1 MRRLRVLFVQPSL
14 APPGGGNG
22 VASWMLQA
30 LASVHDVTLLTW
42 GPVDFEELNRFWGTS
57 LSPAACRIVRV
68 PAAIRR
74 FLESMPVPLGLVR
87 TAVMQRMARRM
98 RARFDVPI
106 TCNNEADFGTL
117 GVQYL
122 HYPWHA
128 PRPAADIRWYH
139 GGSALRWYY
148 AFCWRVGGFE
158 LAAAQR
164 NITLV
169 NSDWT
174 GRLIRAQG
182 FVPRTLY
189 PPVVAGPPGAPWE
202 ARVPGFVCIGR
213 IVPEKQL
220 DRVIDIVAG
229 VRTQVPG
236 VTLHIVG
243 TRDDGP
249 YHDRIAARARAAG
262 FALHQGISRR
272 DLDALIAANRY
283 GIHGMLEEHFGMAP
297 AELVRAGCLVWVPN
311 GGGQVEIV
319 TDPRL
324 IYGSVEEAIGKIVA
338 VLRDPHEQATL
349 RKHLAVR
356 GERLS
361 PERFMREVL
370 EAVDDAAAGRAP

>member
-14 APPGGGNG
+14 APPSGANG
-22 VASWMLQA
+22 VASWTLQA
-30 LASVHDVTLLTW
+30 LASAHDVTLLTW
-42 GPVDFEELNRFWGTS
+42 DPVDFEELNRFWGTS

-68 PAAIRR
+68 PAALRR
-74 FLESMPVPLGLVR
+74 FLEAMPIPLGLVR
-87 TAVMQRMARRM
+87 TAVLQRMARRM
-98 RARFDVPI
+98 RTRFDVPI
-106 TCNNEADFGTL
+106 TCHNETDFGML

-128 PRPAADIRWYH
+128 PRPAADIHWYH
-139 GGSALRWYY
+139 LGSLLRGYY
-148 AFCWRVGGFE
+148 TFCRWVGGFE

-174 GRLIRAQG
+174 GRLIRVHG

-189 PPVVAGPPGAPWE
+189 PPVVAGSPAPPWE
-202 ARVPGFVCIGR
+202 TRARGFVCIGR
-213 IVPEKQL
+213 IVPDKEL

-229 VRTQVPG
+229 VRTQVPA

-243 TRDDGP
+243 APEDRP
-249 YHDRIAARARAAG
+249 YYDRIASRARAEG
-262 FALHQGISRR
+262 FTLHEGLSRR
-272 DLDALIAANRY
+272 ALDALIAANRY
-283 GIHGMLEEHFGMAP
+283 GIHGKLDEHFGMAP
-297 AELVRAGCLVWVPN
+297 AELVRAGCVVWVPD

-338 VLRDPHEQATL
+338 VLRDPHEEATL
-349 RKHLAVR
+349 RKHLATR

-361 PERFMREVL
+361 PERFMREML
-370 EAVDDAAAGRAP
+370 EAVDDAARLSR